1 MSIEFQ
7 YLTKKLA
14 SSQQVIKVSL
24 KANRISTFIL
34 LLHCHISY
42 DLIHSR
48 FHIEGSLYIQHLVT
62 SGGTL
67 NFEETI

>member
-24 KANRISTFIL
+24 KANRVSTFIL
-34 LLHCHISY
+34 LLHCHIYS
-42 DLIHSR
+42 DLKSKARIHESVL
-48 FHIEGSLYIQHLVT
+48 S
-62 SGGTL
+62 S
-67 NFEETI
+67 N